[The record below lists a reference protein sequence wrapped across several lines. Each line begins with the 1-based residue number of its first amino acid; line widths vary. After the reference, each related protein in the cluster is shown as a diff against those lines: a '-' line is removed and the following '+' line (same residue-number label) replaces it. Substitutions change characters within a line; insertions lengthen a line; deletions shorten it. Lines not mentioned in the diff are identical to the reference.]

1 MKKRRARAPLDDTY
15 LIRMDKGGLD
25 LLHIHRLETFG
36 AFVDFELHLVVFFQ
50 GAKTL
55 TRNIRVM
62 HENVGAILPLDE
74 PVAPLD
80 SLNHLTLP
88 VKRIIPP
95 AAVSIPSGGAPRCR
109 PKKNGRPYG
118 PPISC

>member
-1 MKKRRARAPLDDTY
+1 MKKRGARAPLDDTY
-15 LIRMDKGGLD
+15 LIRFMDKGGLD

-74 PVAPLD
+74 PVALGFVEP
-80 SLNHLTLP
+80 LTLP
-88 VKRIIPP
+88 VKRITPP